1 MEKKEVLIMVLG
13 IAVSLIVFAV
23 TIYLRSGAF

>member
-13 IAVSLIVFAV
+13 ITVSLIVFAL
-23 TIYLRSGAF
+23 TIYLRSGVF